1 MTTNDFVRV
10 VHGWFLGCTGVV
22 VAAVDGGY
30 DVRMTAT
37 GLVRWFGEDELRRD
51 KRTSELRA
59 EARERIQCD
68 GMLPCWD
75 SWLAMRSRMAA
86 LEERDALRDAR
97 DAERYDVAFV
107 DGQMRVRVREEV
119 AA

>member
-10 VHGWFLGCTGVV
+10 VHGWFLGCTGVI

-37 GLVRWFGEDELRRD
+37 GLVRWFGEDELRRE

-59 EARERIQCD
+59 EARERIQS
-68 GMLPCWD
+68 GVPVRGIRERLKG
-75 SWLAMRSRMAA
+75 AA
-86 LEERDALRDAR
+86 A
-97 DAERYDVAFV
+97 
-107 DGQMRVRVREEV
+107 
-119 AA
+119 